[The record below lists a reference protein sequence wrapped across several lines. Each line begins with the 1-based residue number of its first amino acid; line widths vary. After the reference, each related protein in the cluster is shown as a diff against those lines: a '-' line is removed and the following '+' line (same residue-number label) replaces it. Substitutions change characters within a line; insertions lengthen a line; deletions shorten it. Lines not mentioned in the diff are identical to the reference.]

1 MQPWEPFTVYTMAPS
16 SPAHPLSPGW
26 GTDTQWLTSV
36 GTPAMHRSIWFAPVS
51 AKQPRPGL
59 VGEVEVSLQEAGGGG
74 PGLQRQVGAVVPS
87 LPDSAIIAG

>member
-1 MQPWEPFTVYTMAPS
+1 
-16 SPAHPLSPGW
+16 
-26 GTDTQWLTSV
+26 
-36 GTPAMHRSIWFAPVS
+36 MHRSIWFAPVS